1 MRSSRECVPC
11 LMRQALASVG
21 VSAMN
26 EQKREETVD
35 LVRRI
40 VSELDFSDSP
50 PAVVQKMNRSLRIAS
65 RSGDPYREAKERYN
79 AMAMALLPVYLERIS
94 ASPDPFAA
102 AVRLA
107 IAGNVIDL
115 GAKGDLT
122 EREAFDAMERALDAA
137 VSGDIDEFHKAAGS
151 AGRILYLADN
161 AGEIVFDRALI
172 GMLPAGRVTVAVRGK
187 PVINDATMSDAVVA
201 GIPDIAAV
209 IDNGSDAPGTVLADC
224 SPAFIAEYRN
234 SDLVVS
240 KGQGNYET
248 LSDEKKNIFFLLKI
262 KCRVV
267 ASHSGFGIG
276 THALIRNRQ

>member
-1 MRSSRECVPC
+1 MRSSRDCAPC
-11 LMRQALASVG
+11 LLRQALESAG
-21 VSAMN
+21 ASAMK
-26 EQKREETVD
+26 ESARED
-35 LVRRI
+35 LTRRI
-40 VSELDFSDSP
+40 QLVVSQMDFCDPP
-50 PAVVQKMNRSLRIAS
+50 PAAVQKMNRLLRIKKS
-65 RSGDPYREAKERYN
+65 DGDPYREAKDRYN
-79 AMAMALLPVYLERIS
+79 AMAL
-94 ASPDPFAA
+94 AS
-102 AVRLA
+102 
-107 IAGNVIDL
+107 I
-115 GAKGDLT
+115 
-122 EREAFDAMERALDAA
+122 ESALDVA
-137 VSGDIDEFHKAAGS
+137 VNGDIDEFRKALES